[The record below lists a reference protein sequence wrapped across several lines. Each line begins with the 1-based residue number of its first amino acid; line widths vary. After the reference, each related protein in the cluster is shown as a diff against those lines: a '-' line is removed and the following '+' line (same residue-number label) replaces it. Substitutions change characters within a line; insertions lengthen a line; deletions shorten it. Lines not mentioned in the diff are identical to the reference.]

1 MGRSYFKAQTEGWL
15 FLPFSQTD
23 SANDLYCSNHFLDQ
37 ILKKR
42 KEKRAGRVLKPARGR
57 HGSNMKRSYLY
68 PSVLQ
73 RCALFLL
80 FRCAFALIT
89 RQRDEVQHEDFRSNS
104 AENTRVVQA
113 VQSPRGSQEQVV
125 ILLNHF
131 RHTQRLSQKC
141 NTAETAH
148 WSSSS
153 SFLMFLP

>member
-1 MGRSYFKAQTEGWL
+1 M
-15 FLPFSQTD
+15 PFSQTD

-125 ILLNHF
+125 ISLNHF
-131 RHTQRLSQKC
+131 RHTHRGFHRSVTQQGLLTGARLPHFWCSCLK
-141 NTAETAH
+141 TACVDGFK
-148 WSSSS
+148 S
-153 SFLMFLP
+153 